1 MPILLLRVD
10 FDRYLKW
17 SKLNRKIKACWC
29 DLPKVRDKIIVC
41 NYPIESVCVSPLLP
55 VFHNFFLNSNY
66 LGNDNMYKLK
76 HSLFLNFQKWL
87 LEVTMFL
94 ILTFAV
100 GMLYSRSVFLNL
112 FLYVESIGSPK
123 VIILFLLSNL
133 LISII
138 YHQ

>member
-1 MPILLLRVD
+1 
-10 FDRYLKW
+10 
-17 SKLNRKIKACWC
+17 
-29 DLPKVRDKIIVC
+29 
-41 NYPIESVCVSPLLP
+41 
-55 VFHNFFLNSNY
+55 
-66 LGNDNMYKLK
+66 MYKLK